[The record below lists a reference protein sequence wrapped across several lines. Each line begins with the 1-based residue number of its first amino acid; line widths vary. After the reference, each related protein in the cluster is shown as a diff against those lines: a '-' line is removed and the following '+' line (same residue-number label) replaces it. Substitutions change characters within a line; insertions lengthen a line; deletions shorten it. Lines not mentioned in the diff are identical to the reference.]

1 MKKFLTALIAFVMCF
16 SVVTTAFAATPDET
30 SDSDLISDIKQA
42 MLDTY
47 YGDEKP
53 EYLNVEIL
61 LDDED
66 GVYFSFSD
74 SFATSANRVYTEAGN
89 YIVSYLENCPVA
101 LYKNNRVYMIP
112 DAYNSGVID
121 DDTLEGLT
129 YCGHMDIV
137 PKSDDS
143 ALVIEIKN
151 KVIEECF
158 DGKSPETLR
167 IDIVGRTSDG
177 GVCYRHEYGF
187 ALGVIIEEKFG
198 DCTYSY
204 THGNDVMLYK
214 NNSVYSIKNAYESGI
229 IDDKIVNELVKM
241 NIGIIPDKDVST
253 LKQLTLKMCQ
263 NAGYTDLAED
273 DIDIWRI
280 IYLSDD
286 RIMFTFNVSGA
297 DIPESPVKEVIGN
310 YTFIGERQ
318 LYIYADG
325 QIYTLKEAF
334 DAGII
339 DNDDLA
345 FFADDWKDDISFSI
359 VLNPTQPG
367 TTAPT
372 EPTTSTATPD
382 EPATSPAATSA
393 TKPVSTSDTA
403 TNDTLSNSQNNSG
416 AVQTGQNSVAVILL
430 VAMLAGCA
438 VIFAK
443 RRNYFK

>member
-66 GVYFSFSD
+66 EVYFSFSD

-158 DGKSPETLR
+158 YGKSPETLR

-177 GVCYRHEYGF
+177 GVYFKHSVG
-187 ALGVIIEEKFG
+187 GGIDVMVEETIG
-198 DCTYSY
+198 DYTYHY
-204 THGNDVMLYK
+204 NHNDDVMLYK
-214 NNSVYSIKNAYESGI
+214 NGNVYSIKEAYESGV
-229 IDDKIVNELVKM
+229 IDDSILEELSKM
-241 NIGIIPDKDVST
+241 NFG
-253 LKQLTLKMCQ
+253 L
-263 NAGYTDLAED
+263 
-273 DIDIWRI
+273 
-280 IYLSDD
+280 
-286 RIMFTFNVSGA
+286 
-297 DIPESPVKEVIGN
+297 ESNKPN
-310 YTFIGERQ
+310 
-318 LYIYADG
+318 
-325 QIYTLKEAF
+325 
-334 DAGII
+334 
-339 DNDDLA
+339 
-345 FFADDWKDDISFSI
+345 
-359 VLNPTQPG
+359 
-367 TTAPT
+367 TTVPT
-372 EPTTSTATPD
+372 EPTTTVATVD
-382 EPATSPAATSA
+382 EPVTVPDTTSATSAA

-403 TNDTLSNSQNNSG
+403 TNDTPNNSQNNSG

>member
-1 MKKFLTALIAFVMCF
+1 MKKLLTVLIAFAMCF
-16 SVVTTAFAATPDET
+16 SAITTAFAATPDET

-66 GVYFSFSD
+66 EVYFSFSD

-167 IDIVGRTSDG
+167 IDIVGGTSDG
-177 GVCYRHEYGF
+177 GVYFKHSVG
-187 ALGVIIEEKFG
+187 GGIDVMIEETIG
-198 DCTYSY
+198 DYTYSY
-204 THGNDVMLYK
+204 THGDDVMLYK
-214 NNSVYSIKNAYESGI
+214 YDNVYSIKNAYESGI
-229 IDDKIVNELVKM
+229 IDNGILEELAKM
-241 NIGIIPDKDVST
+241 NFGLVSNQPD
-253 LKQLTLKMCQ
+253 
-263 NAGYTDLAED
+263 
-273 DIDIWRI
+273 
-280 IYLSDD
+280 
-286 RIMFTFNVSGA
+286 
-297 DIPESPVKEVIGN
+297 
-310 YTFIGERQ
+310 
-318 LYIYADG
+318 
-325 QIYTLKEAF
+325 
-334 DAGII
+334 
-339 DNDDLA
+339 
-345 FFADDWKDDISFSI
+345 
-359 VLNPTQPG
+359 
-367 TTAPT
+367 TTKPT
-372 EPTTSTATPD
+372 EPTTSVATVD
-382 EPATSPAATSA
+382 EPTTVPDATSATSA
-393 TKPVSTSDTA
+393 TKPISTSDTA
-403 TNDTLSNSQNNSG
+403 TKDTPSNSQNNNG
-416 AVQTGQNSVAVILL
+416 AVQTGQNSVAIFLA
-430 VAMLAGCA
+430 VAMLAGCG

-443 RRNYFK
+443 RRTHFE